1 MKIVEPEQVGFS
13 TERLARINPV
23 MQGYIDREQ
32 FAGVIT
38 LIARKGQLIHLQKF
52 GSQSREEHRPMELDT
67 IFRIYSMTKPIT
79 STAVMM
85 LCEEGKVRL
94 VDPVSRY
101 IPAFKNTKVMT
112 SRNGCDYEL
121 VPARREMTVHD
132 LFTHT
137 AGLSYGFDSQ
147 SSLDDM
153 YRKEIWGRIEE
164 NPQITLE
171 ELIQVLAGLPLAFH
185 PGEAFRYSMSIDVLG
200 YIVQVASGK
209 PFDVFLKERIFDPLG
224 MPDTEFTVPPEK
236 ISRLSTV
243 YGPAESGGL
252 KPIDQPAS
260 SRYAHPTRNPSGG
273 GGLVSTV
280 SDYFRFGQMLLNQG
294 ELEGVRLLGRK
305 TVEWMLQNHLPDGIT
320 ANGNPALGF
329 GLGGSVLLKPGLLHQ
344 PGSVGRFGWGGA
356 ANTEWWIDP
365 QEQLLCLF
373 MTQYMPGFTIPIV
386 EDFGQLTYQAL
397 L

>member
-1 MKIVEPEQVGFS
+1 
-13 TERLARINPV
+13 

-38 LIARKGQLIHLQKF
+38 LIARKGQVVHLQKF
-52 GSQSREEHRPMELDT
+52 GSQNREEQRPMELDS

-79 STAVMM
+79 SAAVMM

-101 IPAFKNTKVMT
+101 IPAFKNTQVMV
-112 SRNGCDYEL
+112 SRNGCDYAL
-121 VPARREMTVHD
+121 VPAQREMTVHD

-137 AGLSYGFDSQ
+137 AGLSYGFDMQ
-147 SSLDDM
+147 SKLDDI
-153 YRKEIWGRIEE
+153 YRNEIWRRTEE
-164 NPQITLE
+164 DPKITLE

-185 PGEAFRYSMSIDVLG
+185 PGAAFRYSMSIDVLG
-200 YIVQVASGK
+200 YIVQVASGR
-209 PFDVFLKERIFDPLG
+209 PFDAFLKERIFDPLG
-224 MPDTEFTVPPEK
+224 MSDTGFSVPPGK
-236 ISRLSTV
+236 LGRLSTV
-243 YGPAESGGL
+243 YGPAETGGL
-252 KPIDQPAS
+252 KPIDRPAE
-260 SRYAHPTRNPSGG
+260 SRYGRPTRNPSGG

-294 ELEGVRLLGRK
+294 ELEGERLLGRK
-305 TVEWMLQNHLPDGIT
+305 TVEWMLQNHLPDGMF

-344 PGSVGRFGWGGA
+344 PGSIGRFGWGGA

-386 EDFGQLTYQAL
+386 EDFGQIAYQAL